1 MTALIRPFPDAE
13 LLLLVGMTPV
23 LQGIFGSGG
32 VRVVTILPAEIA
44 VPTVRIKRISGAG
57 RSIAIDRPIVDVDV
71 FASDYQ
77 TASLIGRRFEAQ
89 LKMLR
94 GVQLSNG
101 VISNVNVIQGP
112 RWLPESDP
120 NLFRS
125 GASYE
130 VFTHA

>member
-1 MTALIRPFPDAE
+1 MTALIKPFPDIE
-13 LLLLVGMTPV
+13 LLLVAGMTPV

-32 VRVVTILPAEIA
+32 VRIVTILPATIA
-44 VPTVRIKRISGAG
+44 APTVRIKRTSGAS
-57 RSIAIDRPIVDVDV
+57 RSIALDRPIVDVDV
-71 FASDYQ
+71 FASNYGTSSRIGRQ
-77 TASLIGRRFEAQ
+77 FQASL
-89 LKMLR
+89 LMLR

-130 VFTHA
+130 VFTHS